1 MGALSMPTFDT
12 REPITA
18 TVDIVT
24 GDVRITAGDVATTV
38 VEVQPSDAANA
49 EDVRAAEQTRV
60 EYAGGQLLVKAPKFR
75 SWSPRSHGGSIDVT
89 IELPAG
95 SRVDANGALADFDA
109 DGRLGDT
116 RIKTGMGRVDLESV
130 AKLNVKNGAGD
141 VDVDHVAGHAEI
153 STGIGDVR
161 VRALG
166 GSGVIKNSSGP
177 TWVGVAG
184 GDLRI
189 KAANGSIAVDV
200 AEASVVAKSS
210 LGDVRVGAVVRGTA
224 VLETRAGDVE
234 VGIREGTAAWL
245 DINASAGRVTSTLDA
260 ADAPAGTDEKVEVR
274 ARTSVGDIA
283 IRRAA

>member
-1 MGALSMPTFDT
+1 MPTFDT
-12 REPITA
+12 REPITVS
-18 TVDIVT
+18 VDVVT

-38 VEVQPSDAANA
+38 VEVRPSDASNK
-49 EDVRAAEQTRV
+49 EDVRAAEGTRV
-60 EYAGGQLLVKAPKFR
+60 EFAGGTLVVKAPRFR

-95 SRVDANGALADFDA
+95 SHVSATGAMADFAA

-116 RIKTGMGRVDLESV
+116 RIKTGMGRVGLESA
-130 AKLNVKNGAGD
+130 AKLNVRNGAGD
-141 VDVDHVAGHAEI
+141 VDVDLVTGHADI

-161 VRALG
+161 VRALD
-166 GSGVIKNSSGP
+166 GSAVIKNSSGP

-184 GDLRI
+184 GDLRVN
-189 KAANGSIAVDV
+189 AANGSIAVDV
-200 AEASVVAKSS
+200 AQASVVAKSS
-210 LGDVRVGAVVRGTA
+210 LGDVRVGAVVRGSA

-245 DINASAGRVTSTLDA
+245 DVNATAGRVDNTLDA
-260 ADAPAGTDEKVEVR
+260 ADAPATGDEKVEVR
-274 ARTSVGDIA
+274 ARTSIGDVA